1 MLIACA
7 GSHYISTG
15 QLIFQLT
22 VLDILTRDILET
34 VALRD
39 MTTGGWDV
47 SGCIQVCYI
56 SLP

>member
-47 SGCIQVCYI
+47 SGCIQV
-56 SLP
+56 